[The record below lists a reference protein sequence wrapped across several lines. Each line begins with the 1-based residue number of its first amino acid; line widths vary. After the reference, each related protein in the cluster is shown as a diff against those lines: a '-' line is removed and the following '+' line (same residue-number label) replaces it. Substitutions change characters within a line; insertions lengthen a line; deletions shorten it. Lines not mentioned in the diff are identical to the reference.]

1 MNILIIDDHPL
12 FSAGIKELI
21 QAVNPESSISTAYNY
36 QTARQILEAMTPDLV
51 LVDLNLEDK
60 TSGLDALTLLKND
73 FGCPRVGILSAS
85 EKISDIDNA
94 IKLGAAGYIPKSAK
108 PNIMMQAIDLM
119 LSDEIYIPSFY
130 LSSKVK
136 QTESTP
142 VQKSINTS
150 ISLNLTP
157 RQKEVAQCLLD
168 GHSNKVIAITLGI
181 SEGTV
186 KLHVST
192 ILEKLNVSNRSQ
204 AILKIKEQGLTPV

>member
-21 QAVNPESSISTAYNY
+21 LALNPEASVSAAFGYHSATQA
-36 QTARQILEAMTPDLV
+36 LKHLTPDLV

-60 TSGLDALTLLKND
+60 TSGLDALTLLKQEHS
-73 FGCPRVGILSAS
+73 CPRVGILSAS

-94 IKLGAAGYIPKSAK
+94 IKLGASGYIPKSAK
-108 PNIMMQAIDLM
+108 PNVMMQAIDLM
-119 LSDEIYIPSFY
+119 LSNEIYIPSFY

-136 QTESTP
+136 QTELT
-142 VQKSINTS
+142 QAKKSLNTS
-150 ISLNLTP
+150 IPLNLTP

-168 GHSNKVIAITLGI
+168 GNSNKVIAITLGI

-204 AILKIKEQGLTPV
+204 AILKIKEQGLVPA